1 MTAALAA
8 TGLTVRVGGRALVD
22 DVELTASPG
31 EWVTVI
37 GPNGAGKTTLVHAV
51 AGLRSLDGGRVALS
65 GRDLS
70 TLSSRARAS
79 LVAFVPQTPV
89 VPEGLSVAE
98 YVLLG
103 RVAHR
108 SLLRGETPRDR
119 AVAGEVMARLDLTEL
134 ALRSVHTL
142 SGGERQRAVIARAL
156 AQEAPLL
163 VLDEPTTGLDLRHQL
178 DVLEVV
184 AEERRSRRIAVLATL
199 HDLTL
204 AGRFA
209 DRIVLLDGGRTVA
222 TGAVRDVLTEE
233 LLCAH
238 YGVAV
243 TVLEHDGVPVVVP
256 GSPSAVR
263 VT

>member
-1 MTAALAA
+1 
-8 TGLTVRVGGRALVD
+8 
-22 DVELTASPG
+22 
-31 EWVTVI
+31 
-37 GPNGAGKTTLVHAV
+37 
-51 AGLRSLDGGRVALS
+51 
-65 GRDLS
+65 
-70 TLSSRARAS
+70 
-79 LVAFVPQTPV
+79 

-119 AVAGEVMARLDLTEL
+119 AVVGEVMARLDLTEL

-178 DVLEVV
+178 DVLQVV

>member
-98 YVLLG
+98 YVLL
-103 RVAHR
+103 
-108 SLLRGETPRDR
+108 RGETPRDR
-119 AVAGEVMARLDLTEL
+119 AVVGEVMARLDLTEL

-178 DVLEVV
+178 DVLQVV